1 MITEQRRRRLPDR
14 IIAFENRGDAEVA
27 LLDFLMACFD
37 GIKRNDAKGRLRRG
51 QVKLRGNIETKADAA
66 VMPGD
71 KVEVNLTQPFKVFS
85 HPRISIVYEDDD
97 ILVVNK
103 GYGLLSVGTGA
114 PGKEITAYS
123 ILRDYLKQDNPNAK
137 IFVIHRLDKATS
149 GLMMFAKN
157 MEAQEAMQHNWNNMV
172 LSRLYVAVVEGVMEE
187 QSGVIR
193 SNLNQTSQFEV
204 YSTKNAGEGR
214 VATTR
219 YRVLGRGNGRSLVEF
234 SLDTGRKNQI
244 RVHARDLGH
253 PIVGDR
259 KYGAKS
265 SPAKRICL
273 HAKTLRFAHPI
284 TRKDMNFELPLP
296 ARFKE
301 LLRR

>member
-1 MITEQRRRRLPDR
+1 MSIDQRRRRLPDR
-14 IIAFENRGDAEVA
+14 IISFENRTETEVP
-27 LLDFLMACFD
+27 LLEFLMSLFD
-37 GIKRNDAKGRLRRG
+37 GISRNDAKGRLRRG
-51 QVKLRGNIETKADAA
+51 QVKLRGEIQTVADTP

-71 KVEVNLTQPFKVFS
+71 KVDVNLTQPFKVFS
-85 HPRISIVYEDDD
+85 HPRLSIVYEDDD

-114 PGKEITAYS
+114 QGKEITAYN
-123 ILRDYLKQDNPNAK
+123 ILRDYLKQDNPAAK
-137 IFVIHRLDKATS
+137 IFVVHRLDKATS

-157 MEAQEAMQHNWNNMV
+157 PEAQEAMQHNWNNMV
-172 LSRLYVAVVEGVMEE
+172 LSRLYVAVVEGLMEE

-204 YSTKNAGEGR
+204 YSTKNTGEGR
-214 VATTR
+214 TATTR
-219 YRVLGRGNGRSLVEF
+219 YRVLARGNGYSLVEF

-265 SPAKRICL
+265 SPAKRVCL

-284 TRKDMNFELPLP
+284 TRKDMNFELPVP